1 MQYHAIKWND
11 VHAEVK
17 FVNTVTAGGSV
28 KSFESGVNFSTNN
41 TIYNINESTTYILS

>member
-1 MQYHAIKWND
+1 MQNQKIKSSCMHYHAIKWND

-28 KSFESGVNFSTNN
+28 KFLQAV
-41 TIYNINESTTYILS
+41 